1 MLKLSNR
8 FWLLAGL
15 LLFVGIV
22 YGLSYPAT
30 EPFFNNDE
38 TRHVMTGVYFRD
50 LLHDMPLRHL
60 KDYTVNYYLQYPA
73 LGLLV
78 WPPLFY
84 IIEGLLMSLFGTSLI
99 VGKLLVAVY
108 ALIACAYLFF
118 LVARTHDVARAAIA
132 VLIFALSP
140 LIFQF
145 SHYVMLELPTVAMGL
160 AATFYFVRYLDR
172 ERRRDLILAGLFSA
186 LAALTRFDAVYLLPL
201 FLILLVAR
209 GRLAVLR
216 RKEVWIV
223 AVVAALLV
231 LPFYAM
237 TGASMGWLHFKSVTE
252 QVDAGQPAFFSLKR
266 LFFYPSKLPQQIG
279 WLALV
284 PAVVGIIYCMTNALR
299 RSQSLLYLAIIAA
312 VFITFTPMAETD
324 SRHTIYWI
332 PAFAFFAAEG
342 IALLAQWLR
351 QPKLYVPLAAFFIL
365 GMMWHVFSK
374 PLAHVRGYEEAAQ
387 YVVANSKSSPFCLF
401 QGHLNGAFIYEVRRH
416 DPDRRLWV
424 LRTDKLL
431 FSFLVNTQVEYKQ
444 FTNTDE
450 AMLETIYKYDPEF
463 ILIEEAQNT
472 ETIPAEDHVREVINN
487 HPERF
492 RLEKA
497 IPIESTDTGFFSGQ
511 IKVYRNVFRNNNP
524 DHHLNLEILMLRR
537 SLQTDVP

>member
-15 LLFVGIV
+15 LLFVGLV

-50 LLHDMPLRHL
+50 LLHDMPFGQLRA
-60 KDYTVNYYLQYPA
+60 YTVNYYLQYPA

-84 IIEGLLMSLFGTSLI
+84 ITEGLLMSVFGTSL
-99 VGKLLVAVY
+99 VVAKSLVAVY
-108 ALIACAYLFF
+108 ALVACAYLFF
-118 LVARTHDVARAAIA
+118 LVARTHDTTRAAIA
-132 VLIFALSP
+132 VLVFALSP

-160 AATFYFVRYLDR
+160 AATFYFVRYMD
-172 ERRRDLILAGLFSA
+172 EEQRRDLLLAGLFSV
-186 LAALTRFDAVYLLPL
+186 LTALTRFDAIYLLPL
-201 FLILLVAR
+201 FVILLVAR
-209 GRLAVLR
+209 GRLGILK

-223 AVVAALLV
+223 AAVAILLV

-237 TGASMGWLHFKSVTE
+237 TTASMGWLHFKSVTE

-266 LFFYPSKLPQQIG
+266 LFFYPSKLPQQLG

-284 PAVVGIIYCMTNALR
+284 PAVVGIVYSMKTSR
-299 RSQSLLYLAIIAA
+299 RSQTLIYFAIIVS
-312 VFITFTPMAETD
+312 VFLTFTPVAETD

-342 IALLAQWLR
+342 IALLTAWLR
-351 QPKLYVPLAAFFIL
+351 QPKLYLPLAALLIL
-365 GMMWHVFSK
+365 GMTWHAFSK
-374 PLAHVRGYEEAAQ
+374 PLAHMRGYEEAAQ
-387 YVVANSKSSPFCLF
+387 YVVANSNTSPFCLF
-401 QGHLNGAFIYEVRRH
+401 QGHLNGNFVYQVHRH
-416 DPDRRLWV
+416 DADRKLWV

-431 FSFLVNTQVEYKQ
+431 FSVLVNAGVEYKQ
-444 FTNTDE
+444 FTENDE
-450 AMLETIYKYDPEF
+450 EMLATIYKYDPEF
-463 ILIEEAQNT
+463 ILIEETQGA
-472 ETIPAEDHVREVINN
+472 ETIPAENHVREVINN

-492 RLEKA
+492 RLEKTF
-497 IPIESTDTGFFSGQ
+497 PIESTDTGFFSGQ
-511 IKVYRNVFRNNNP
+511 IKVFRNIFRNTNP
-524 DHHLNLEILMLRR
+524 DRHLNLEILMLRR